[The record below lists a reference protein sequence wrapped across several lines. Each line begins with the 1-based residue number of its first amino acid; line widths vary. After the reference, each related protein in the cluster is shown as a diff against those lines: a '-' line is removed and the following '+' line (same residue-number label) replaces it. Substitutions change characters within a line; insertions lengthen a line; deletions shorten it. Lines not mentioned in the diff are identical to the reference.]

1 MIGANGGKCGRGIQ
15 ARIRERAHDVRHVRN
30 YWAHEEDAVPPPLTV
45 DEARARLQA
54 YLHELPDEWGRSR
67 DR

>member
-1 MIGANGGKCGRGIQ
+1 MIGANGGKRGCGIQ
-15 ARIRERAHDVRHVRN
+15 AGIRERAHDVRHVRN